1 MLMNDKSLAF
11 VFPGQG
17 SQSVGMLQELAVE
30 YPVVPDT
37 FQEASDVLGYD
48 LWRLVVDGPAEQLNQ
63 TEYTQPA
70 MLVAGVAAWR
80 VWCESSPIRPVW
92 MAGHSLGEY
101 TALVCAGALT
111 FADAVGLVRER
122 ASLMQGAVPS
132 GVGAMAAILGI
143 DDAKVLEIC
152 RQISTVDSVV
162 TAANFNA
169 PGQIVVAGHKSAVE
183 QCAEAAK
190 RAGARRAVL
199 LPVSVPSHCPLMA
212 AAAGQFLQR
221 LEAVSV
227 TAPDQISVV
236 HNVDVSVQTEAAA
249 IRERLAQQLY
259 SSVRW
264 SETVAWLVNQGITR
278 FVECGPGKVLAG
290 LGKRIAANTPTEPLY
305 SPDSLKKV
313 LEMVNG

>member
-1 MLMNDKSLAF
+1 MNDKSLAF

-17 SQSVGMLQELAVE
+17 SQSVGMLQELATE
-30 YPVVPDT
+30 YAIVMDT
-37 FQEASDVLGYD
+37 FQEASEVLGYD
-48 LWRLVVDGPAEQLNQ
+48 LWQLVAGGPAEQLNQ

-70 MLVAGVAAWR
+70 MLVAGVAVWR
-80 VWCESSPIRPVW
+80 VWCNSSPVRPAW

-101 TALVCAGALT
+101 TALVCAGAIA
-111 FADAVGLVRER
+111 FSDAVGLVRER
-122 ASLMQGAVPS
+122 ARLMQGAVPA

-143 DDAKVLEIC
+143 DDAKVVELCEK
-152 RQISTVDSVV
+152 ISTADALV

-169 PGQIVVAGHKSAVE
+169 PGQIVIAGHKSAVE

-190 RAGARRAVL
+190 NAGAKRAVL

-212 AAAGQFLQR
+212 EAAGQFLQR
-221 LEAVSV
+221 LQSVSV
-227 TAPDQISVV
+227 TVPDLISVV
-236 HNVDVSVQTEAAA
+236 HNVDVSVQTDVAA

-259 SSVRW
+259 GSVRW
-264 SETVAWLVNQGITR
+264 SETVSYLVNQGVAH

-290 LGKRIAANTPTEPLY
+290 LGKRIAASAPIEPLY
-305 SPDSLKKV
+305 SPDSLKKA

>member
-1 MLMNDKSLAF
+1 MSDKSLAF

-17 SQSVGMLQELAVE
+17 SQSVGMLQELAIE
-30 YPVVPDT
+30 YAAVQDT
-37 FQEASDVLGYD
+37 FREASDVLGYD
-48 LWRLVVDGPAEQLNQ
+48 LWELVAGGPADQLNQ

-70 MLVAGVAAWR
+70 MLVAGVAVWR
-80 VWCESSPIRPVW
+80 VWCESGAVRPAW

-101 TALVCAGALT
+101 TALVCAGNLKFT
-111 FADAVGLVRER
+111 DAVSLVLER
-122 ASLMQGAVPS
+122 ARLMQNAVPA

-143 DDAKVLEIC
+143 DDAKVIEIC
-152 RQISTVDSVV
+152 KQVSTADAVV

-190 RAGARRAVL
+190 NAGAKRAVL
-199 LPVSVPSHCPLMA
+199 LPVSVPSHCPLMSEA
-212 AAAGQFLQR
+212 ARQFLQR
-221 LEAVSV
+221 LQTVPVTVSDGV
-227 TAPDQISVV
+227 FVV
-236 HNVDVSVQTEAAA
+236 HNVDVSVQTDPDA

-264 SETVAWLVNQGITR
+264 SETVSYLVNQGVTR

-290 LGKRIAANTPTEPLY
+290 LGKRIAADAPTEPLY
-305 SPDSLKKV
+305 GPDSLKKV
-313 LEMVNG
+313 LETVNG

>member
-1 MLMNDKSLAF
+1 MNDKSLAF

-17 SQSVGMLQELAVE
+17 SQSVGMLQELSVE
-30 YPVVPDT
+30 YPVVSAT

-48 LWRLVVDGPAEQLNQ
+48 LWRLVADGPTEQLNQ

-70 MLVAGVAAWR
+70 MLVAGVAVWR
-80 VWCESSPIRPVW
+80 VWCESSLIRPAW

-101 TALVCAGALT
+101 TALVCAGGLI
-111 FADAVGLVRER
+111 FADAVALVRER
-122 ASLMQGAVPS
+122 ARLMQSAVPA

-152 RQISTVDSVV
+152 TQVSTPDAVV

-190 RAGARRAVL
+190 SAGARRAVL
-199 LPVSVPSHCPLMA
+199 LPVSVPSHCPLMVS
-212 AAAGQFLQR
+212 AAGQFLQR
-221 LEAVSV
+221 LATVSIA
-227 TAPDQISVV
+227 APDQISVV
-236 HNVDVSVQTEAAA
+236 HNVDALVQNDAAA
-249 IRERLAQQLY
+249 IRDRLAQQLY

-264 SETVAWLVNQGITR
+264 TETVAYLENQGVTR

-290 LGKRIAANTPTEPLY
+290 LGKRITAIAPTEPLY